1 MLDRLVVVDYIE
13 GAGGEYLSQSIN
25 SHAEFD
31 NSMVLQKWFN
41 SQRHIIHN
49 WDIEFVEQA
58 HLFLAQCTQQQ
69 VKNLAISYHLYFHPG
84 HIELLKPLSKH
95 TQFIT
100 IDSTGH
106 EQMVKMEFIR
116 KVLFNS
122 ISKQKIKEVKYR
134 VQADRGPQAYKLIE
148 LLMQEKLYGI
158 DLVLYKWGLP
168 ITRENRE
175 NAFNQL
181 LNKKEKCP
189 TNDITILYK
198 DFFVSFD
205 KTEKSYYNLCESL
218 NITPSSEIL
227 NAMLVRNKANFK
239 ELTEFTKNFESIKNH
254 VLSTTP

>member
-31 NSMVLQKWFN
+31 DSTILQKWFN
-41 SQRHIIHN
+41 SRRHIIPN
-49 WDIEFVEQA
+49 WSCEFRGQTK
-58 HLFLAQCTQQQ
+58 LFLDHCEQLQ
-69 VKNLAISYHLYFHPG
+69 VKNLSISYHLYFHPEQ
-84 HIELLKPLSKH
+84 IELLKPLSNR

-106 EQMVKMEFIR
+106 EQMVKMEFAR
-116 KVLFNS
+116 KVLFNPVGR
-122 ISKQKIKEVKYR
+122 QQLREVKYR
-134 VQADRGPQAYKLIE
+134 IQEDRSPQAYTLLN
-148 LLMQEKLYGI
+148 LLMQGKLYGI
-158 DLVLYKWGLP
+158 DLVLYKRKLP

-175 NAFNQL
+175 NTFIQL
-181 LNKKEKCP
+181 LDKKEKCP
-189 TNDITILYK
+189 TDDITILYE

-205 KTEKSYYNLCESL
+205 KLEKSYYNMCESL
-218 NITPSSEIL
+218 NITPNRNIL
-227 NAMLVRNKANFK
+227 NAMLVRNKANFE